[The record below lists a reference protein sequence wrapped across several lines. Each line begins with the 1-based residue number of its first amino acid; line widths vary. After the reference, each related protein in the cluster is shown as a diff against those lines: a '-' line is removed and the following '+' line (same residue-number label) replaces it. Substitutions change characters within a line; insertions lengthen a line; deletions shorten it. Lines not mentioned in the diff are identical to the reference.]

1 MKLIFIK
8 TFLLLLHIIIMNWM
22 DVVWKL
28 QAPHVKKSKDLSQSR
43 SLYNATEKSLSW
55 EKFTKCLIV
64 DKHYTYFV
72 PTANEIETR
81 NTRKDKK
88 DKKDKKKP

>member
-43 SLYNATEKSLSW
+43 SLYNATEKSLS
-55 EKFTKCLIV
+55 
-64 DKHYTYFV
+64 
-72 PTANEIETR
+72 
-81 NTRKDKK
+81 
-88 DKKDKKKP
+88 